1 MSVRS
6 PVVLIMAGGTGGH
19 IMPGL
24 AVAEVLR
31 ARGWTVRWLG
41 NPDKM
46 EGKLVPAAG
55 YSLAAL
61 HFAGFRGKGLVAKL
75 QAPFLLLRALTQ
87 AWQQFSNIRPNVV
100 LGMGGYVAFPGGVV
114 SALRATPLVLHEQNA
129 IAGMANRWL
138 SRIAQRVLAGFPE
151 AIERAEV
158 VGNPVRQDVAAL
170 ADPQQRY
177 ENRSGPLR
185 MLVLGG
191 SLGATALNELLP
203 KALAKIPLA
212 QRPCVTHQ
220 AGAQHLA
227 TLLDAYEQAGVS
239 ARCVPFIENIAEA
252 LSDADLLI
260 CRAGAMTVAE
270 VAAAGV
276 AALFIPYPHAV
287 DDHQSANARFLSHDM
302 AAWLIQQKELT
313 PDTLSQ
319 WLLERSREELSS
331 VAQRARV
338 HARPQAAQRIADICE
353 ELAGASA

>member
-1 MSVRS
+1 MSVRP
-6 PVVLIMAGGTGGH
+6 PVVLIMAGGSGGH

-24 AVAEVLR
+24 AVADVLR
-31 ARGWTVRWLG
+31 ERGWTVRWLG

-55 YSLAAL
+55 YTLAAL
-61 HFAGFRGKGLVAKL
+61 RFAGFSGKGLVAKL
-75 QAPFLLLRALTQ
+75 QAPFLLLRAMAQ
-87 AWQQFSNIRPNVV
+87 AWTQFSKIRPNVV

-138 SRIAQRVLAGFPE
+138 SRIAQRVLVGFPK
-151 AIERAEV
+151 AIALAEV

-170 ADPQQRY
+170 GDPQQRY
-177 ENRSGPLR
+177 ENRSGPLHV
-185 MLVLGG
+185 LVLGG

-212 QRPCVTHQ
+212 QRPEVTHQ
-220 AGAQHLA
+220 AGAQHLD
-227 TLLDAYEQAGVS
+227 TLLAAYEQAGVS
-239 ARCVPFIENIAEA
+239 ARCVPFIENIAGA
-252 LSDADLLI
+252 LSEADLLI

-319 WLLERSREELSS
+319 WLLARSRQELCG
-331 VAQRARV
+331 VAQRARA
-338 HARPQAAQRIADICE
+338 HARPEAAQRIADICE

>member
-1 MSVRS
+1 MSTRS

-55 YSLAAL
+55 YTLAAL
-61 HFAGFRGKGLVAKL
+61 RFAGFRGKGLLAKL
-75 QAPFLLLRALTQ
+75 QAPFLLLRALVQ
-87 AWQQFSNIRPNVV
+87 AWRQFSVIRPNVV

-138 SRIAQRVLAGFPE
+138 ARIAQRVLAGFPK
-151 AIERAEV
+151 AFKQAEV

-170 ADPQQRY
+170 AEPEIRY
-177 ENRSGPLR
+177 AHRSGPLQV
-185 MLVLGG
+185 LVLGG

-203 KALAKIPLA
+203 QALAKIPLE
-212 QRPCVTHQ
+212 QRPNVTHQ
-220 AGAQHLA
+220 AGALHLD
-227 TLLDAYEQAGVS
+227 TLLSAYAQAGVS

-252 LSDADLLI
+252 LSQADLLI

-276 AALFIPYPHAV
+276 AALFVPYPHAV

-302 AAWLIQQKELT
+302 AAWLLQQKELT

-319 WLLERSREELSS
+319 WMLARSRPELSA

-338 HARPQAAQRIADICE
+338 HARPRAAQRIADICE
-353 ELAGASA
+353 ELAGVSA

>member
-1 MSVRS
+1 MSLRA

-31 ARGWTVRWLG
+31 KRGWTVHWLG
-41 NPDKM
+41 NPEKM

-55 YSLAAL
+55 YPLAVL
-61 HFAGFRGKGLVAKL
+61 RFAGFRGRGLVAKL
-75 QAPFLLLRALTQ
+75 KAPFLLLCAFTQ
-87 AWQQFSNIRPNVV
+87 AWQQFSTIRPNVV

-114 SALRATPLVLHEQNA
+114 SVLRATPLVLHEQNA

-138 SRIAQRVLAGFPE
+138 ARIAQRVLAGFPGALE
-151 AIERAEV
+151 KAEV

-170 ADPQQRY
+170 SEPQSRY
-177 ENRSGPLR
+177 AQRSGSLQV
-185 MLVLGG
+185 LVLGG
-191 SLGATALNELLP
+191 SLGAMALNELLP
-203 KALAKIPLA
+203 QALAKIPLA
-212 QRPCVTHQ
+212 LRPEVTHQ
-220 AGAQHLA
+220 AGMQHLD
-227 TLLDAYEQAGVS
+227 TLLAAYTQAGVR
-239 ARCVPFIENIAEA
+239 ARCVPFIENIAQA
-252 LSDADLLI
+252 LSEADLLI

-276 AALFIPYPHAV
+276 AALFVPYPHAV
-287 DDHQSANARFLSHDM
+287 DDHQSANALFLSHDM

-319 WLLERSREELSS
+319 WLLARSRAELSG
-331 VAQRARV
+331 VAQRARA

-353 ELAGASA
+353 DLAGVTP